1 MSKLNN
7 SRIIIGVVIILNII
21 GLVTIYSAGG
31 SNYFFR
37 ELIWTI
43 LGIGILL
50 ATVKIPVRLWEN
62 FSIHIFILTFLLLVL
77 VLIVGGGPA
86 NRWFDLGF
94 FNFQPSE
101 LAKVAIIL
109 FIAQR
114 WAYKKIAFNMKDLL
128 IPIVAALS
136 YALLVLLEPDM
147 GTGLIF
153 LPVLAGMM
161 FWHGISM
168 FQIFLLFSPIFSFI
182 FGFSIYLWIGYFV
195 GFAIITYRKTTV
207 VSWLIALMTN
217 ILAGL
222 SSPIIWANLK
232 EYQKARIIG
241 FLSPWLDPK
250 GMSWNLIQSQI
261 AVGSGRI
268 FGKGFLSGT
277 QKKLAFLP
285 NRETDFIFSTLSEEF
300 GFVGAILTLTLYFFL
315 LYQIYKIAQKTQN
328 EFARLVAIGIFLVF
342 SYQIIVNI
350 GMVLGL
356 LPITGI
362 ALPFLSYGG
371 SSLIVSYL
379 MIGLAIRIYK
389 ENQL

>member
-21 GLVTIYSAGG
+21 GLATIYSAGG

-114 WAYKKIAFNMKDLL
+114 WAHKKIAFNMKDLL